1 MLYITNQPLTDTHIP
16 GFLRM
21 AEREAAPPWAKSR
34 SCMTRRCRS
43 SNSCLNSLASAA
55 ISAGSVGICESSMS
69 LRTCC
74 RSWGGNMLM
83 KVAGSVSTP
92 WLPCCCCWIR
102 CCSTRCCW
110 STCCMT
116 FHKRMSAPMYRNKGN
131 VSWIN
136 RQSTSKCNQPYA
148 HPRTHLNTVWCTLW
162 ILQAAQQTAWTFM
175 GLIKPLLP
183 PSPRSHRQKENTETP
198 LSSCF
203 TSSWMLGGKAARNSG
218 LTSMA
223 PGVSADCCCCCC
235 ALCWSR
241 CKRICSAIT
250 SWRMFSGRAARNDGS
265 TPSGKS
271 SGTYEVL
278 GHGGSSSLKVSYK
291 HCQRRVCAVLC
302 CAVCVCVCVH
312 ACVCFLF
319 PAKMHH
325 CTISHSCIWTCGNH
339 YQWSLS

>member
-1 MLYITNQPLTDTHIP
+1 MNRIKTKAKGSNSKCWASKNLQLKRTKNNTFWFLFTLYITNQPLTDTHIP

-136 RQSTSKCNQPYA
+136 K
-148 HPRTHLNTVWCTLW
+148 
-162 ILQAAQQTAWTFM
+162 
-175 GLIKPLLP
+175 
-183 PSPRSHRQKENTETP
+183 
-198 LSSCF
+198 
-203 TSSWMLGGKAARNSG
+203 
-218 LTSMA
+218 
-223 PGVSADCCCCCC
+223 
-235 ALCWSR
+235 
-241 CKRICSAIT
+241 
-250 SWRMFSGRAARNDGS
+250 
-265 TPSGKS
+265 
-271 SGTYEVL
+271 
-278 GHGGSSSLKVSYK
+278 
-291 HCQRRVCAVLC
+291 
-302 CAVCVCVCVH
+302 
-312 ACVCFLF
+312 
-319 PAKMHH
+319 
-325 CTISHSCIWTCGNH
+325 
-339 YQWSLS
+339 